1 MKEISIDF
9 IFTLKHPQEAEILLK
24 KITSSRRNN
33 VEILTLELK
42 ALIIYVQWSD
52 KNSLIYSLFIESPQY
67 QSSILANLQ

>member
-9 IFTLKHPQEAEILLK
+9 IFTLNHPQEAEILLK
-24 KITSSRRNN
+24 ENN
-33 VEILTLELK
+33 VEILTLEFK
-42 ALIIYVQWSD
+42 ALIIFVQWSD